1 MFNIKPFTIEKLGDG
16 QWSVQIRARSEAAE
30 IVPHLAAAL
39 KSPEEHLLV
48 QLAAAQGSEITQ
60 RPGAVHREHAFGG
73 PDAIRSMV
81 KGSLVLWSPLVGND
95 EGARR
100 MTPRDTSWS
109 TGIR

>member
-39 KSPEEHLLV
+39 KISEVHLLV

-60 RPGAVHREHAFGG
+60 RPGAVHRTR
-73 PDAIRSMV
+73 IRRTRRHQIDGEGKPGFME
-81 KGSLVLWSPLVGND
+81 PVG
-95 EGARR
+95 
-100 MTPRDTSWS
+100 WQ
-109 TGIR
+109 